1 MCKNLISFMTLVL
14 SDNIKKYIL
23 LPILDLRSLVTV
35 QGLNIMSPTVEA
47 ML

>member
-1 MCKNLISFMTLVL
+1 MCTNLISFITLVL
-14 SDNIKKYIL
+14 SDDIKKKKL

-35 QGLNIMSPTVEA
+35 QGLNIMSPTVVA